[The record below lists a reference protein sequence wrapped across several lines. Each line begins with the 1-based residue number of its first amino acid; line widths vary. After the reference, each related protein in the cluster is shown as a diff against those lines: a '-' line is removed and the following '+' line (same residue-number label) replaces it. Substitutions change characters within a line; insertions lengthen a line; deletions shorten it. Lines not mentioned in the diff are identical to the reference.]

1 MSALTFVPG
10 NVWVLSQRC
19 FENKSLL
26 NDSSDRR
33 RWLYWLFQ
41 ARRRFG
47 LCVLNY
53 VVMPNEIKLLV
64 MDRGRGEIRSSMQ
77 MLAERMA
84 ADYNRRHHRR
94 SLKKTPLWENEYQ
107 AYRLELKGYA
117 LLHCISD
124 MDLSVVRAKLVT
136 HPNLWPES
144 GYHELHNPPQRAR
157 RVDFNALQRL
167 LKPLNFSRLQAQRER
182 WVKKAMELAASEGV
196 YVPHPTV
203 QSGRTSQV
211 ACGSAS
217 QSSSM
222 AQPKA
227 RCDTKPSSFTLPLTL
242 SNTGQPRYLKPPD
255 SSAKLELV
263 PKRYIT

>member
-19 FENKSLL
+19 FENKPLL
-26 NDSSDRR
+26 NDASDRR

-84 ADYNRRHHRR
+84 ADYNRRYYRK
-94 SLKKTPLWENEYQ
+94 SLRQTPLWENEYQ
-107 AYRLELKGYA
+107 AQRLELKGNT

-124 MDLSVVRAKLVT
+124 MDVSVVRAKLVA

-157 RVDFNALQRL
+157 RVDFTALQRL
-167 LKPLNFSRLQAQRER
+167 LNPLDLSRLQAQRER
-182 WVKKAMELAASEGV
+182 WVKRAMKLAVSDGV
-196 YVPHPTV
+196 YVPHPSL
-203 QSGRTSQV
+203 QSGLQSGLHSGLQPNLQS
-211 ACGSAS
+211 GL
-217 QSSSM
+217 QSSL
-222 AQPKA
+222 
-227 RCDTKPSSFTLPLTL
+227 KPSL
-242 SNTGQPRYLKPPD
+242 QPRLQRGKSG
-255 SSAKLELV
+255 SSAFVVQYRLA
-263 PKRYIT
+263 